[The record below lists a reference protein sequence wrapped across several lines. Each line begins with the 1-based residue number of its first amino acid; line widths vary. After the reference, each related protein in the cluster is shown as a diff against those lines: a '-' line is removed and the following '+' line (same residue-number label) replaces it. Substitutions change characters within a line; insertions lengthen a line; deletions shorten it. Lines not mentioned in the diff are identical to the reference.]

1 MSFIAKLMARELWWA
16 MLWLMRRPWMKQFQR
31 ASLRLVRS
39 ERRPRA
45 LNSMRRQNMLAR
57 RFGLPILVFAMN
69 LVLASLIIT
78 GAFFLLLSL
87 ESSGALRVP

>member
-16 MLWLMRRPWMKQFQR
+16 MLWLMRRRWMKRLQR
-31 ASLRLVRS
+31 ASLRLVPT

-45 LNSMRRQNMLAR
+45 LESMRRQNALAR
-57 RFGLPILVFAMN
+57 KLGLPILVFAMN

-78 GAFFLLLSL
+78 GAFLLLLSL
-87 ESSGALRVP
+87 ENSGALRVP